1 MVPKFWKGLPK
12 WAITATI
19 RYKGSQQDKPN
30 KDVPICH
37 VVTITNNFTTPY
49 LVHIASWNHIPML
62 RNVEI
67 TVHGDGPI
75 TVLLV
80 TKWMEPGAHP

>member
-1 MVPKFWKGLPK
+1 MVPKFWKGLSE

-19 RYKGSQQDKPN
+19 RYNGFQQNKGN
-30 KDVPICH
+30 KDVPICL
-37 VVTITNNFTTPY
+37 VVKNTNNCTTLY
-49 LVHIASWNHIPML
+49 LVRIASWNHIPML

-75 TVLLV
+75 SVLLV
-80 TKWMEPGAHP
+80 TKWMEPRAHP